1 MSRTRGGRSRGWS
14 GDARAKVEMKER
26 PNVAMKAGWE
36 IMFGST
42 AGRASKK
49 GTGSMLCADEKKGTR
64 KQVLMERRHPYT
76 CLGQEQLWGLSAH
89 RKVILLRTQTD
100 QAHRPRSSAFHGR
113 KKFPTRRSVIQGKPS
128 VRVWTSCI

>member
-1 MSRTRGGRSRGWS
+1 MSRTRGGLSRGWS

-49 GTGSMLCADEKKGTR
+49 RTGSMLYVYEEEGTR

-76 CLGQEQLWGLSAH
+76 C
-89 RKVILLRTQTD
+89 
-100 QAHRPRSSAFHGR
+100 
-113 KKFPTRRSVIQGKPS
+113 
-128 VRVWTSCI
+128 